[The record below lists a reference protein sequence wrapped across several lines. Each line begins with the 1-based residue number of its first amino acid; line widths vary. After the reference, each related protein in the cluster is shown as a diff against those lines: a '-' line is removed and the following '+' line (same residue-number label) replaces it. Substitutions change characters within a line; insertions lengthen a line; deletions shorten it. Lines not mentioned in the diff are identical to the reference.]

1 MPKVSILTP
10 TYKRNLQSCINCVNW
25 QTYTDWEHVI
35 VSDGPDP
42 ELREWLVNN
51 NHLSEKRRYYELP
64 ENVGDYGASV
74 RKWALPLLEGEYFAF
89 LDDDNIIFPDFL
101 NEFVITL
108 NDSPNEVG
116 FAICQIIHL
125 GPLPDW
131 IGPVPKVLTGEPVII
146 GAIDTLQVMAKKE
159 AILKMG
165 WNSEAGFHSDGA
177 TYEELSKKYSY
188 LKIEKILGVHV

>member
-1 MPKVSILTP
+1 MISILTP

-25 QTYTDWEHVI
+25 QTYTDWEHII

-42 ELREWLVNN
+42 ELREWLDNN
-51 NHLSEKRRYYELP
+51 KLLNKRRRYYELP
-64 ENVGDYGASV
+64 ENTGDYGASV
-74 RKWALPLLEGEYFAF
+74 RKWAIQQGLLNNRYVAF

-108 NDSPNEVG
+108 EGSSDEVG
-116 FAICQIIHL
+116 FAICNIIHL

-131 IGPVPKVLTGEPVII
+131 VGPAPKVLTGEPVIT
-146 GAIDTLQVMAKKE
+146 GNIDTLQVVVKRE
-159 AILKMG
+159 AIMDVG
-165 WNSEAGFHSDGA
+165 WNSEAGFHSDGV